1 MAHCRHGQGARMTA
15 HLRIPD
21 PFGAEDV
28 QAWFGEWVAVRDA
41 SELRLSLPGSAFL
54 RPAGI
59 VLLAAGIADRR
70 ERGLGTRLTTALP
83 HGDAYRQL
91 QRVDFFRELEVEIE
105 EVSER
110 HEEAGR
116 FVPLRRILDLATAR
130 KQADDTALVLE
141 QQLPDVGPS
150 PLRMA
155 RFILEELG
163 ANIVQ
168 HSGSARTGFGMAQ
181 AFPELRRIE
190 LAFADAGVGF
200 LHSLQRNPEL
210 DGRIEDEAEALQLA
224 LSRGLSGAVP
234 GRGNMGMG
242 LELLVKFADL
252 LDGDLRVASG
262 DALLLRRTLVGRER
276 TTVVRQTPG
285 WKGSWV
291 CLEAALP

>member
-1 MAHCRHGQGARMTA
+1 M
-15 HLRIPD
+15 
-21 PFGAEDV
+21 
-28 QAWFGEWVAVRDA
+28 
-41 SELRLSLPGSAFL
+41 
-54 RPAGI
+54 
-59 VLLAAGIADRR
+59 LAAGIADRR
-70 ERGLGTRLTTALP
+70 ERGLGTRLTSDLP
-83 HGDAYRQL
+83 HCDAYRYL
-91 QRVDFFRELEVEIE
+91 QRVDFFRELGVERE
-105 EVSER
+105 EVFER
-110 HEEAGR
+110 HDTGER
-116 FVPLRRILDLATAR
+116 FVPLGRVLDMATAR
-130 KQADDTALVLE
+130 KLADDTALVLE

-168 HSGSARTGFGMAQ
+168 HSGSPRTGFGMAQ
-181 AFPELRRIE
+181 AFPKLRRIE

-200 LHSLQRNPEL
+200 LQSLQRNPEFE
-210 DGRIEDEAEALQLA
+210 DRIEDEAEALQLA
-224 LSRGLSGAVP
+224 LSRGLSSRSP

-262 DALLLRRTLVGRER
+262 DALLHRRTFVGRER

-285 WKGSWV
+285 WRGSWI